1 MADITVTA
9 ARVALV
15 DPLKAEVHSVIA
27 AEAIT
32 AGQVVF
38 IDNTG
43 KAQLADA
50 DAAGEAQARGI
61 ALNAAGIGMAVDI
74 VKRGKVAGFTLTD
87 QAYSAPVFLSNT
99 TGALAD
105 AASAGGITVPVGIVM
120 PLTDRDRTKV
130 LYADFRWGADWA

>member
-9 ARVALV
+9 AQVALI
-15 DPLKAEVHSVIA
+15 DPLKAEVYSVIA

-38 IDNTG
+38 FDNTG

-50 DAAGEAQARGI
+50 NAAGELQARGI

-74 VKRGKVAGFTLTD
+74 VKRGRVAGFTLTD
-87 QAYSAPVFLSNT
+87 QAYGAPIYLSNT

-105 AASAGGITVPVGIVM
+105 AAGATTVPVGSVI
-120 PLTDRDRTKV
+120 PLSDRDRTKA
-130 LYADFRWGADWA
+130 LYAEFRWTADWA

>member
-9 ARVALV
+9 AQVSLV
-15 DPLKAEVHSVIA
+15 DPLKAEVYSLIA

-50 DAAGEAQARGI
+50 DAAGEQQARGI
-61 ALNAAGIGMAVDI
+61 ALNAAGIGGAVDI
-74 VKRGKVAGFTLTD
+74 VKRGRVAGFTLTD
-87 QAYSAPVFLSNT
+87 QNYSAPIYLSDT

-105 AASAGGITVPVGIVM
+105 AAGATTVPVGIVM

-130 LYADFRWGADWA
+130 VYADFRWGADWA